1 LVAIS
6 HAQIGIFG
14 YNHHNPPIGLPNLG
28 TRVMILRRLIALLL
42 LGVAPASLFAQPDAK
57 AVDFFETKIRPV
69 LAEHCYACHGPT
81 KQRGDIRLDG
91 RQFLVQDR
99 DEGFVVNVQDPTKSR
114 LLKAIR
120 HEDELKMPP
129 PPKGKLPQNV
139 IDDLTA
145 WIKAGAVWPATAAA
159 SDKNPKSH
167 WAFQPIHK
175 PDAPKV
181 KDVSWPQ
188 TPVDAFIL
196 AKLEEKNLTPNAP
209 ADRRTLLRRVKF
221 DLLGLP
227 ATMEEVEAFI
237 NDSSPNAFAKV
248 VDQFLASPHY
258 GERWGRYW
266 LDVARYADNKGYV
279 FQEERKYAYSYTYR
293 DYVVKAFNGDV
304 PYDQFVREQIA
315 ADRLVAKQG
324 AAPASQAAMGFLTLG
339 RRFLN
344 SQPDIIDDRIDVVT
358 RGLLGLTV
366 QCARCHDHKFDP
378 IPAKDYY
385 SLYGVFASSIEPKDL
400 PLIGEAEKTP
410 EALAFQKKVD
420 EMQAAVEKFKI
431 DRKKDLDEK
440 KRDARDQLRALQAKV
455 DSLQAN
461 SPHAPPRA
469 MVMVDM
475 PRAQEPTVFLRG
487 NPKNPG
493 PSVPR
498 QFLEIASTGPR
509 TPFKEGSGRL
519 ELANAIV
526 SRDNPLT
533 ARVLVNRVWLNHFGK
548 GMVDTPSDFGV
559 RTDPPSHPELLDYLA
574 VRFMEE
580 GWSIKA
586 LHKWIVLSKTY
597 QLSSAENSQAA
608 EVDPDNRLLA
618 HAPRR
623 RLDFEAMRDSVLAA
637 AGTLDATIGGR
648 AVDIVGDKNVRRRTL
663 YGFIDRQNLPSLF
676 RTFDF
681 ASPDTTSPQRYQ
693 TTVPQ
698 QALYML
704 NSPFLLSQAK
714 ALLLRPEVANVSDPV
729 AKIQALHRILYA
741 RSADEEETQ
750 LGAAFL
756 RTALSDA
763 ASENHLSA
771 WERYGQALLLANEF
785 MFVD

>member
-1 LVAIS
+1 MISRCLAALLVA
-6 HAQIGIFG
+6 GV
-14 YNHHNPPIGLPNLG
+14 LPG
-28 TRVMILRRLIALLL
+28 
-42 LGVAPASLFAQPDAK
+42 SLFAQADPK
-57 AVDFFETKIRPV
+57 SVDFFETKIRPV

-81 KQRGDIRLDG
+81 KQKGDIRLDS
-91 RQFLVQDR
+91 RQFMVQAR
-99 DEGFVVNVQDPTKSR
+99 DEGPVVDPGEPGKSR

-120 HEDELKMPP
+120 HEGDYKM
-129 PPKGKLPQNV
+129 PPKGKLPQGV
-139 IDDLTA
+139 IDNLAA
-145 WIKAGAVWPATAAA
+145 WIQAGAVWTASAAA
-159 SDKNPKSH
+159 SPDKNPKSH
-167 WAFQPIHK
+167 WAFQPVKK
-175 PDAPKV
+175 PDLPAV
-181 KDVSWPQ
+181 KNSAWVQ

-196 AKLEEKNLTPNAP
+196 AKLEAKDLTPNSP

-227 ATMEEVEAFI
+227 PTMEEVEAFV
-237 NDSSPNAFAKV
+237 NDPAPHAFAKV
-248 VDQFLASPHY
+248 VDQFLASPQY

-293 DYVVKAFNGDV
+293 DYVVKAFNDDV
-304 PYDQFVREQIA
+304 PYDRFVREQIA
-315 ADRLVAKQG
+315 ADRLVAKHQ
-324 AAPASQAAMGFLTLG
+324 AEPDSQAAMGFLTLG

-344 SQPDIIDDRIDVVT
+344 SMPDIIDDRIDVVT

-385 SLYGVFASSIEPKDL
+385 SLYGVFASSTEPKDL
-400 PLIGEAEKTP
+400 PLVGQPQETP
-410 EALAFQKKVD
+410 EYLAFQKKVGD
-420 EMQAAVEKFKI
+420 LEAAVEKFKI

-440 KRDARDQLRALQAKV
+440 KRDARDQLRGLQSKV
-455 DSLQAN
+455 DAFKAN
-461 SPHAPPRA
+461 SPAAPPRA
-469 MVMVDM
+469 MVLNDM
-475 PRAQEPTVFLRG
+475 ARPQEQVVFLRG

-498 QFLEIASTGPR
+498 QFLEIATPGPR

-519 ELANAIV
+519 ELANAIA

-533 ARVLVNRVWLNHFGK
+533 ARVFVNRVWLNHFGK

-574 VRFMEE
+574 ARFMEE
-580 GWSIKA
+580 GWSVKS

-597 QLSSAENSQAA
+597 QLSSAENTQANEA
-608 EVDPDNRLLA
+608 DPDNRLLA
-618 HAPRR
+618 RAPRR

-637 AGTLDATIGGR
+637 AGTLDPTMGGR

-698 QALYML
+698 QALFML

-714 ALLLRPEVANVSDPV
+714 ALVQRPEVANASEPA

-741 RSADEEETQ
+741 RAADDDEMQ
-750 LGAAFL
+750 LGDSFV
-756 RTALSDA
+756 RTALNDA
-763 ASENHLSA
+763 NHPNALSA

-785 MFVD
+785 LFVD